1 MGYDPWGNLPS
12 IGRITGYTCSNEEL
26 LSVAATT
33 KNQISG
39 DTYDA
44 AGNLINDGLGHS
56 YTYNGENQL
65 LTTAGV
71 IYTYDGDGKRVQKSN
86 GKLYWYGMGSDPLD
100 ETDLTGTITNST
112 FTEYV
117 FFGGNPIPRPDS
129 HTNFNY
135 HFSHHPAPPPL

>member
-1 MGYDPWGNLPS
+1 MGYDPWGNLLS

-71 IYTYDGDGKRVQKSN
+71 IYTYDGDGKRLQKPN
-86 GKLYWYGMGSDPLD
+86 GNLYSYRMATDPLHPPH
-100 ETDLTGTITNST
+100 LTAT
-112 FTEYV
+112 
-117 FFGGNPIPRPDS
+117 
-129 HTNFNY
+129 
-135 HFSHHPAPPPL
+135 L

>member
-1 MGYDPWGNLPS
+1 MGYDPWGNLLS

-100 ETDLTGTITNST
+100 KTDLTGSSTNST
-112 FTEYV
+112 FNEDL
-117 FFGGNPIPRPDS
+117 FLRGNRIPRP
-129 HTNFNY
+129 
-135 HFSHHPAPPPL
+135 HHQHHANHYFPH